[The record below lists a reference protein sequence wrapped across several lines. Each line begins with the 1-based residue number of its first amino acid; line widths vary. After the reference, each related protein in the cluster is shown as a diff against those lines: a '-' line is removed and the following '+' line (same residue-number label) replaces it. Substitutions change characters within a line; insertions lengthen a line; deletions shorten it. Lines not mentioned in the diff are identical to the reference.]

1 MQVVNGIVCFED
13 NERDI
18 WEKLLQR
25 ELTDDTIQVDV
36 LRDLGDRRVKELHD
50 AGDVHWAKMAA
61 EHVAEIPKVLH

>member
-1 MQVVNGIVCFED
+1 MRVLNGMICFED

-25 ELTDDTIQVDV
+25 ELTDDAIPVEV
-36 LRDLGDRRVKELHD
+36 LRDLGDRRVEELHE
-50 AGDVHWAKMAA
+50 AGDVRWAKMAA